1 MIKHNNPFS
10 HTPNETVLLLKYG
23 EIALKGLNRKRFEDV
38 LAKNIK
44 WRLRD
49 LGKTSL
55 VRAQSTMY
63 VTSEDPDFDYDE
75 ATFRLTHVFGLA
87 GIAQAVRTEKDL
99 TAIGEKIIHSLR
111 DRLTAAKSFRI
122 TAKRADKTFPY
133 NSPQLQ
139 QELGGILL
147 DEFPHLAVDLHH
159 PDLTVTVEI
168 RDFGAYLHADQI
180 KGAGGMPV
188 GCSGRGMVLLSG
200 GIDSPVA
207 AYMMAKR
214 GLRLHAIHFAS
225 PPYTSER
232 ALQKVEDLC
241 ELVTRYAGNIYF
253 HYVPFT
259 KIQEAIKKHCSEE
272 YFTLIMRRLMMQIAI
287 KVSHDQEAGALI
299 TGESLAQ
306 VASQTLGGI
315 AATDQVCTLPVFR
328 PLIGM
333 DKEEIVRIAR
343 QIGTFE
349 TSILPYEDCCT
360 VFTPKHPR
368 TNPTIEQVE
377 KAEQRFDFSA
387 LIQEA
392 IDGITT
398 KRIG

>member
-1 MIKHNNPFS
+1 MNQKYNPLA
-10 HTPNETVLLLKYG
+10 HTTQERVLLLKYG
-23 EIALKGLNRKRFEDV
+23 EIALKGLNRRKFEDI

-44 WRLRD
+44 WRVRD
-49 LGKTSL
+49 LGQTTL
-55 VRAQSTMY
+55 LRAQSTMY
-63 VTSEDPDFDYDE
+63 LTSNDPQFDYDE
-75 ATFRLTHVFGLA
+75 ATFRMTHVFGIAGVSLA
-87 GIAQAVRTEKDL
+87 FRTNKDL
-99 TAIGEKIIHSLR
+99 ATISEQIVHSLR
-111 DRLTAAKSFRI
+111 DRLTAAKTFRI
-122 TAKRADKTFPY
+122 TAKRADKSFPY
-133 NSPQLQ
+133 PVPQLQ
-139 QELGGILL
+139 AELGGRLQQA
-147 DEFPHLAVDLHH
+147 FPHLAVDLYH
-159 PDLTVTVEI
+159 PELTITVEI
-168 RDFGAYLHADQI
+168 RDFGAYFHADQQ

-188 GCSGRGMVLLSG
+188 GSSGRGMVLLSG

-232 ALQKVEDLC
+232 SLQKVEDLC
-241 ELVTRYAGNIYF
+241 ELVTRYAGNIAF

-259 KIQEAIKKHCSEE
+259 KMQEAIKTHCPEE
-272 YFTLIMRRLMMQIAI
+272 YSTLVMRRMMMRIAER
-287 KVSHDQEAGALI
+287 VSQEQHAGAII

-315 AATDQVCTLPVFR
+315 AATDQVCSLPVFR

-360 VFTPKHPR
+360 VFTPKHPC
-368 TNPTIEQVE
+368 TNPTLEQVE
-377 KAEQRFDFSA
+377 QVERLLYASE
-387 LIQEA
+387 LLQEA
-392 IDGITT
+392 IAGIVT
-398 KRIG
+398 KRLG